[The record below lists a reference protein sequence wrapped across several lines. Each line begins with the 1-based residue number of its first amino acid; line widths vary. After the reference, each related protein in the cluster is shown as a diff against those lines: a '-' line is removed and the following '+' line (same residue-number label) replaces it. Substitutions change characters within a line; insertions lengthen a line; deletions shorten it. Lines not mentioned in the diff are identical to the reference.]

1 MSKYLYF
8 DDIVFTNRDL
18 LVAALSDLG
27 YADVEEGEALP
38 LCGYQGDRR
47 AETASL
53 VLRRHYLGSS
63 SNDLGFARTAD
74 GYIPII
80 SEYDQ
85 GALHGGQFLIQLRT
99 AYSERVVET
108 VRSRLR
114 GSVRRTVDRGLV
126 KIQVRF

>member
-8 DDIVFTNRDL
+8 NDIVFTNRDL
-18 LVAALSDLG
+18 LLAALSDLG
-27 YADVEEGEALP
+27 YPNVEEGDAVP
-38 LCGYQGDRR
+38 LYGYQGDRR

-53 VLRRHYLGSS
+53 VLRRQYLGSS
-63 SNDLGFARTAD
+63 SNDLGFARATD

-85 GALHGGQFLIQLRT
+85 SALHGGEFLVHLRT

-108 VRSRLR
+108 VRARLR
-114 GSVRRTVDRGLV
+114 GSIRRTVDGGLV
-126 KIQVRF
+126 RIQVRF

>member
-8 DDIVFTNRDL
+8 NDIVFTNRDL
-18 LVAALSDLG
+18 LLAALSDLG
-27 YADVEEGEALP
+27 YPNVEEGDAVP
-38 LCGYQGDRR
+38 LYGYQGDRR

-53 VLRRHYLGSS
+53 VLRRQYLGSS
-63 SNDLGFARTAD
+63 SNDLGFARATD

-85 GALHGGQFLIQLRT
+85 SALHGGQFLVHLRT

-108 VRSRLR
+108 VRARLR
-114 GSVRRTVDRGLV
+114 GSIRRTVDDGLV
-126 KIQVRF
+126 RIQVRF

>member
-8 DDIVFTNRDL
+8 NDIIFTNRDL
-18 LVAALSDLG
+18 LLAALSDLG
-27 YADVEEGEALP
+27 YPNVEEGDAVP
-38 LCGYQGDRR
+38 LYGYQGDRR

-53 VLRRHYLGSS
+53 VLRRQYLGSS
-63 SNDLGFARTAD
+63 SNDVGFARAAD

-85 GALHGGQFLIQLRT
+85 GALHGGQFLVHLRT

-108 VRSRLR
+108 VRARLR
-114 GSVRRTVDRGLV
+114 GSIRRTVDGGLV
-126 KIQVRF
+126 RIQVRF